1 MMISQNKI
9 DEILSTADIVD
20 VISQYIVIK
29 KRGKNYVGLCPFHSE
44 KTPSFSVSGEKQI
57 YHCFGCHSGGNAIK
71 FLMEYQKLSFIEAVR
86 ELAKQL
92 GITIEE
98 EEMRDGKLSEY
109 DLLYELNSEIGKH
122 FLDNLLKEKEADAA
136 RAYFENRKIKTAT
149 IRAFGLGYAIPG
161 GKLLDYIEK
170 NKLDVNRSLNLG
182 IISKNNDGS
191 IYDKFSGRIIFPIFS
206 HTGRVAAF
214 AGRILNDQAKAAKYL
229 NSPESKIYYKGK
241 ILYGLSHA
249 KDEIRRND
257 KAIIVEGYMDLLA
270 LYQNGIKNVV
280 AVSGTALTED
290 QIQLLSRFT
299 KNVVLIFDSDTA
311 GIKASMRSI
320 ELLLKQNMEIKI
332 ASLPQGEDPDSFIN
346 KSGKNEFQNIIN
358 EGKNFLEYQFEYYR
372 KEGMLDE
379 PSKQAEAVREAV
391 KFLSLVGD
399 ELKRSFYLKNISK
412 KFDLRESLL
421 EKELS
426 VLQTRVSRGDKKEIR
441 RREEKEIAGTKVV
454 KERGALYNIEKEIIR
469 ILLEGEKKSLEFI
482 LHNLTPEEISDTNNS
497 EIFKI
502 ILTNYNNG
510 EDISLNSILNRIED
524 QELSKYILELTFE
537 KHSISQIWEQI
548 NPGPTREKIIFRQ
561 SLDSVKNFRM
571 KKFDHQIKKEEL
583 KLDSDDYD
591 PLEILAII
599 NELHKEKKLLQ
610 EQMDEKNYI

>member
-1 MMISQNKI
+1 
-9 DEILSTADIVD
+9 
-20 VISQYIVIK
+20 
-29 KRGKNYVGLCPFHSE
+29 
-44 KTPSFSVSGEKQI
+44 
-57 YHCFGCHSGGNAIK
+57 
-71 FLMEYQKLSFIEAVR
+71 
-86 ELAKQL
+86 
-92 GITIEE
+92 
-98 EEMRDGKLSEY
+98 
-109 DLLYELNSEIGKH
+109 
-122 FLDNLLKEKEADAA
+122 
-136 RAYFENRKIKTAT
+136 
-149 IRAFGLGYAIPG
+149 
-161 GKLLDYIEK
+161 
-170 NKLDVNRSLNLG
+170 
-182 IISKNNDGS
+182 
-191 IYDKFSGRIIFPIFS
+191 
-206 HTGRVAAF
+206 
-214 AGRILNDQAKAAKYL
+214 
-229 NSPESKIYYKGK
+229 
-241 ILYGLSHA
+241 
-249 KDEIRRND
+249 
-257 KAIIVEGYMDLLA
+257 
-270 LYQNGIKNVV
+270 
-280 AVSGTALTED
+280 
-290 QIQLLSRFT
+290 
-299 KNVVLIFDSDTA
+299 
-311 GIKASMRSI
+311 
-320 ELLLKQNMEIKI
+320 
-332 ASLPQGEDPDSFIN
+332 
-346 KSGKNEFQNIIN
+346 
-358 EGKNFLEYQFEYYR
+358 
-372 KEGMLDE
+372 
-379 PSKQAEAVREAV
+379 
-391 KFLSLVGD
+391 
-399 ELKRSFYLKNISK
+399 
-412 KFDLRESLL
+412 LL